1 MLISKVV
8 IHPFFILKIKIH
20 ICFVAVVG
28 LKIDKFFL
36 LIWHYLTFA
45 GLIYYSFSLFY
56 FFVYRIDSNS
66 PMWDMSPRDILNRN
80 ISLIYNT
87 LLYFL
92 PYNNFQNF
100 HNSHAC
106 TVQKISTGS
115 EFIFRNSDPQKE
127 ILGFVVSGFNY
138 FLLNIKR
145 QQMYQSFFPR
155 ISRMELWKWKF
166 ILIKFIFG
174 IFENSAL
181 YCPKSNGNLAYYTG

>member
-8 IHPFFILKIKIH
+8 IHPFFILKLKIH

-45 GLIYYSFSLFY
+45 GLIYYSFSLF
-56 FFVYRIDSNS
+56 FVYRIDSNS
-66 PMWDMSPRDILNRN
+66 PMWDMSPRDILNRH

-115 EFIFRNSDPQKE
+115 EFIFRNSDPKKKY
-127 ILGFVVSGFNY
+127 LD
-138 FLLNIKR
+138 LLYPDSI
-145 QQMYQSFFPR
+145 
-155 ISRMELWKWKF
+155 
-166 ILIKFIFG
+166 IF
-174 IFENSAL
+174 
-181 YCPKSNGNLAYYTG
+181 C